1 MSRNQRIGLLLAAL
15 AVAVVAVVVAVA
27 SGGEDDEGGQAAQTT
42 QTTTQGGSGTQTE
55 TDATE
60 QPHETLPTTPRLN
73 RIQIKG
79 GQVVGGPADI
89 KVKKGAHVVIVVRSD
104 APDEIHLHGYDI
116 EEEAAP
122 GKPARFEFK
131 ADVEGAF
138 ELESHVAE
146 DAGKEPLL
154 ARLLVGPSRPPC
166 SPTRAD

>member
-15 AVAVVAVVVAVA
+15 AVAVVAIVVAVA
-27 SGGEDDEGGQAAQTT
+27 SGGGDDEGGQAAQTT
-42 QTTTQGGSGTQTE
+42 RTTTQGGSGTQTE

-116 EEEAAP
+116 EEPAEP
-122 GKPARFEFK
+122 GQPAQFNFSADIEGIFEI
-131 ADVEGAF
+131 
-138 ELESHVAE
+138 ESHVAE
-146 DAGKEPLL
+146 DAGRDP
-154 ARLLVGPSRPPC
+154 LVGKLTVEPG
-166 SPTRAD
+166 